1 MLLSSL
7 PQQQQQPRQHTPT
20 YIYHHHSHHSS
31 QSESSSSST
40 STSSSPS
47 KYNKRA
53 LQQFRQ
59 EQLDSMSITV
69 EEYEDVLNAEVWIE
83 INKLRDYAR
92 HGISREVRGVRFFRP
107 QSCLASLVFYH
118 HLLHT
123 LHTLNKQLQLG
134 VRGLRVVLFVYPS
147 KQPCYIHHMGNFL
160 PTLIEVNSASSVPF
174 HFTSFFLAFNG
185 WSSHAWSYRSLCPPY
200 IFHASLPMFVT
211 LAWLWKD
218 EWSFIFVFLVG

>member
-92 HGISREVRGVRFFRP
+92 HGISREVRG
-107 QSCLASLVFYH
+107 
-118 HLLHT
+118 
-123 LHTLNKQLQLG
+123 
-134 VRGLRVVLFVYPS
+134 
-147 KQPCYIHHMGNFL
+147 
-160 PTLIEVNSASSVPF
+160 
-174 HFTSFFLAFNG
+174 
-185 WSSHAWSYRSLCPPY
+185 
-200 IFHASLPMFVT
+200 
-211 LAWLWKD
+211 
-218 EWSFIFVFLVG
+218 